1 MKTQSIL
8 GKQTRWGR
16 KGGAEGAKGL
26 SWEWSRS
33 RSEKVSEG
41 GASGCLSQTLTSGDF
56 IPVSNGSGYIKEKKL
71 KFRTFLLH
79 KRGSLSYG
87 CVDQS

>member
-1 MKTQSIL
+1 M
-8 GKQTRWGR
+8 
-16 KGGAEGAKGL
+16 
-26 SWEWSRS
+26 
-33 RSEKVSEG
+33 
-41 GASGCLSQTLTSGDF
+41 SQTLTSGDV

-79 KRGSLSYG
+79 ERGLSSYG